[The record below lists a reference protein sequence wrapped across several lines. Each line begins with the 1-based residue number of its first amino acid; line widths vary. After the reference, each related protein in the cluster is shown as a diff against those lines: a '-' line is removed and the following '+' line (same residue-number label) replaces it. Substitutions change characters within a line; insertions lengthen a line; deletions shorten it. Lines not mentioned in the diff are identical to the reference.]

1 MRRVAVRV
9 FALFVAFYTLAVLVF
24 LVSTGS
30 GTAGF
35 TSNDIYFV
43 PAITG
48 TATGV
53 FLTLKI
59 PENRMGLLMTV
70 MAATLVTLGLSNVV
84 IEQALERGDQLL
96 TVIAVQLSDLAW
108 IAQSVA
114 ALVLLPLWFPT
125 GRPLNRKWAWVGRI
139 AILGGVGAVAS
150 SFLAESV
157 CAFDGTA
164 SDVCTKVPNPWGI
177 DGFVGFEVLFV
188 LPLVM
193 AFPAVAS
200 AFVRWRRS
208 DDLQRSQVKWFF
220 VAAVGLLVA
229 LLISVADIN
238 HVLNE
243 VVFATGLTG
252 VWVAIAVAVLK
263 YRLYDIDRI
272 ISRTVSYAVVIA
284 VLVGIYIGLVTAI
297 GSQFEGSLA
306 VAASTLAVA
315 ALFNPLRRR
324 VRAWVDR
331 RFNRSTYDTAQVMD
345 RFAGSIRDEV
355 DTERLVEGWVGVIE
369 ETMQPS
375 SVGVWV
381 RDEETSTNDEPSIT

>member
-1 MRRVAVRV
+1 MRRAAVRV
-9 FALFVAFYTLAVLVF
+9 FAVLVAVYALAVLVF
-24 LVSTGS
+24 LVSSGS
-30 GTAGF
+30 GPAGF
-35 TSNDIYFV
+35 TTNDIFSV

-48 TATGV
+48 TAVGV
-53 FLTLKI
+53 FLTFKI

-70 MAATLVTLGLSNVV
+70 MSATLVTLGLSNVV

-96 TVIAVQLSDLAW
+96 TVISVQISDLAW
-108 IAQSVA
+108 IAQSVT

-125 GRPLNRKWAWVGRI
+125 GRALNGRWAWVGRI
-139 AILGGVGAVAS
+139 AIFGALVAVAS
-150 SFLAESV
+150 SFLAEFV
-157 CAFDGTA
+157 CAYDDTA
-164 SDVCTKVPNPWGI
+164 SDVCIEVPNPWGI
-177 DGFVGFEVLFV
+177 EGFVGLELLFI
-188 LPLVM
+188 LPIAM
-193 AFPAVAS
+193 AFPAVIS

-208 DDLQRSQVKWFF
+208 DDLERNQIKWFF
-220 VAAVGLLVA
+220 VAAVGLLIS
-229 LLISVADIN
+229 LLIAVADIN
-238 HVLNE
+238 QVVNE

-324 VRAWVDR
+324 VQAWVDR

-355 DTERLVEGWVGVIE
+355 DGDQLIEGWVGVVE
-369 ETMQPS
+369 DTMQPS

-381 RDEETSTNDEPSIT
+381 RE

>member
-1 MRRVAVRV
+1 MVAVY
-9 FALFVAFYTLAVLVF
+9 ALAVLVF
-24 LVSTGS
+24 LVSSGS
-30 GTAGF
+30 GPAGF
-35 TSNDIYFV
+35 TTNDIFSV

-48 TATGV
+48 TAVGV
-53 FLTLKI
+53 FLTFKI

-70 MAATLVTLGLSNVV
+70 MSATLVTLGLSNVV

-96 TVIAVQLSDLAW
+96 TVISVQISDLAW
-108 IAQSVA
+108 IAQSVT

-125 GRPLNRKWAWVGRI
+125 GRALNGRWAWVGRI
-139 AILGGVGAVAS
+139 AIFGALVAVAS
-150 SFLAESV
+150 SFLAEFV
-157 CAFDGTA
+157 CAYDDTA
-164 SDVCTKVPNPWGI
+164 SDVCIEVPNPWGI
-177 DGFVGFEVLFV
+177 EGFVGLELLFI
-188 LPLVM
+188 LPIAM
-193 AFPAVAS
+193 AFPAVIS

-208 DDLQRSQVKWFF
+208 DDLERNQIKWFF
-220 VAAVGLLVA
+220 VAAVGLLIS
-229 LLISVADIN
+229 LLIAVADIN
-238 HVLNE
+238 QVVNE

-324 VRAWVDR
+324 VQAWVDR

-355 DTERLVEGWVGVIE
+355 DGDQLIEGWVGVVE
-369 ETMQPS
+369 DTMQPS

-381 RDEETSTNDEPSIT
+381 RE